1 MKDTNQLINNALKN
15 PTAQH
20 STLPRIFS
28 EAERAAV
35 NYFFAMIKLIYPD
48 GYTFNVAPTP
58 ERERLTK
65 KLNAPM
71 LCGYTTTQIDKG
83 IEFIREQ
90 KRNGESKYLKL
101 DIDLCVGAVRD
112 ANRVRAIH
120 REFERIEQTRL
131 SKPERLAMLQ
141 KLKQENDL

>member
-1 MKDTNQLINNALKN
+1 M
-15 PTAQH
+15 
-20 STLPRIFS
+20 
-28 EAERAAV
+28 

-48 GYTFNVAPTP
+48 GYAFNVNPTP

-71 LCGYTTTQIDKG
+71 LCGYTSSQTDKG

-120 REFERIEQTRL
+120 REFERIEHTKL
-131 SKPERLAMLQ
+131 SKEERLAML
-141 KLKQENDL
+141 KSLREETDL